1 MAKATIAML
10 TGRGETP
17 CSIPV
22 QTTASQQWEGIFMP
36 CNCCSEVDVITHED
50 VIDNLHE
57 KINRSLYGS
66 DERTVTILRVVLT
79 YEPVRAADS
88 AEGMVF
94 VPTWAVIYQDQKASE
109 QGYDCFALFN
119 AMDGTLIDASFR

>member
-50 VIDNLHE
+50 VIDNLNE
-57 KINRSLYGS
+57 KINRSLRFVSG
-66 DERTVTILRVVLT
+66 R
-79 YEPVRAADS
+79 S
-88 AEGMVF
+88 AM
-94 VPTWAVIYQDQKASE
+94 K
-109 QGYDCFALFN
+109 CRL
-119 AMDGTLIDASFR
+119 TLIHSNQRESVPFTTLV